1 MIGTVH
7 CRREKLIQ
15 SHVVRENSTT
25 DPAMTMWYTS
35 MSTKRYKRQAPGR
48 RILNEVLYRE
58 APPQG
63 PTPYPS
69 YIAFLAEKVPLSYT
83 FYRANDAPFTYHTK

>member
-1 MIGTVH
+1 
-7 CRREKLIQ
+7 
-15 SHVVRENSTT
+15 
-25 DPAMTMWYTS
+25 
-35 MSTKRYKRQAPGR
+35 MSTKRYKRQVPGG
-48 RILNEVLYRE
+48 RILNEVEE